1 MFSVRVSGWNLT
13 GWRRSGFDYKQGGYT
28 NHEQPRH
35 RLHSERLLILKRMLY
50 MVGTPTWFL
59 VVWRRVPHRRLYM
72 SLVTTPPIRV
82 SKAAISTC
90 VTHAATTDWRDEMTD
105 VIWKDTLEKAC
116 FYDDWIGNSHVPGEY
131 WRLLFGGSLPRTT
144 RRAPERS
151 STYDPWS
158 VIRTG
163 SVIIYSE
170 FRCRWSRL
178 LWWIVTIVANL
189 TLLASPARYS
199 NMLFDRIEHSIKQ
212 HIRIPGRWS

>member
-1 MFSVRVSGWNLT
+1 MCHLLAISLANFKLNDHPTNLED
-13 GWRRSGFDYKQGGYT
+13 SF
-28 NHEQPRH
+28 
-35 RLHSERLLILKRMLY
+35 LHGNECPKAISNLCLMLN
-50 MVGTPTWFL
+50 MTPTWLRSWNSIVWVAYTSMFL
-59 VVWRRVPHRRLYM
+59 IKSNWENY
-72 SLVTTPPIRV
+72 
-82 SKAAISTC
+82 
-90 VTHAATTDWRDEMTD
+90 
-105 VIWKDTLEKAC
+105 
-116 FYDDWIGNSHVPGEY
+116 WIGNSHVPGEY

-144 RRAPERS
+144 RRASERS

-199 NMLFDRIEHSIKQ
+199 NMLFDRMFNSIKQ